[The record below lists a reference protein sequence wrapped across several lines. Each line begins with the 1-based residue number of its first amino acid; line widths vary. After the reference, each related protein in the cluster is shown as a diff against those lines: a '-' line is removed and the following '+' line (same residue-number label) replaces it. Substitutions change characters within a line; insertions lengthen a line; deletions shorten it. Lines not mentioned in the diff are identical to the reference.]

1 MSKTPQVAKIFTA
14 ILPKLRMQKPKR
26 RGANQKETEQEYFQN
41 PIGHQNQQPTKMSSL
56 VTFLWKNQKGSSDN
70 IRLRL
75 QKKPGEIDS
84 KNLLIESLRK

>member
-1 MSKTPQVAKIFTA
+1 
-14 ILPKLRMQKPKR
+14 
-26 RGANQKETEQEYFQN
+26 
-41 PIGHQNQQPTKMSSL
+41 MSSL